1 MLTYHPAF
9 DRYHCVYRIL
19 LLTTRI
25 KTEVTEVDRIRI
37 WDFYFVF
44 PLQAKNISFPQE
56 LSLFKRRYDFT
67 DNPYEEIVDAQRIFS
82 RMKPYQLEAINYLAA
97 YGFIESES
105 LTNGIIKR
113 TRTPI
118 PHELLVHMNQ
128 LDEQQHYVI
137 SLIQSPLNEL
147 PLTGDKGLK
156 FRTKLLDFRYDAN

>member
-1 MLTYHPAF
+1 MFTYHPAF

-44 PLQAKNISFPQE
+44 PQQVKNISFPQE
-56 LSLFKRRYDFT
+56 LSVLKRRNGFT
-67 DNPYEEIVDAQRIFS
+67 PNPYEEIVDSQRIFS
-82 RMKPYQLEAINYLAA
+82 RMKPFQLEAMSYLAA

-105 LTNGIIKR
+105 LTSGLIKR
-113 TRTPI
+113 THKPI
-118 PHELLVHMNQ
+118 PHELLVHMNR

-137 SLIQSPLNEL
+137 NLIQSPLNEL
-147 PLTGDKGLK
+147 PLGGDKGLK
-156 FRTKLLDFRYDAN
+156 YRTKLLDFRYDAN